1 MGVGRIGCVIAIV
14 ASASGCGADGQPAS
28 SATFATSVPA
38 TGTESALPTVID
50 EVSVPTSAVATSA
63 AATSVAATTIAWV
76 TVPPRP
82 APPFTETL
90 PVPSYTTPDETF
102 PPDTGPPP
110 STFPL
115 DAELPDFEWRVDNEL
130 IVRMATPD
138 QFRQHP
144 LGNRRVSEHDREMGL
159 YALERWLVLDEPT
172 IATFAIQPNFG
183 PDWPPVKLQEYS
195 ETIIAGDL
203 TWNLWNNATVENV
216 GAEPNMGM
224 ALVGEHALMISG
236 SLDTLHALV
245 GTISV
250 QHLEG

>member
-1 MGVGRIGCVIAIV
+1 MGVGRIGCAVAIIAG
-14 ASASGCGADGQPAS
+14 ATGCGADERPS
-28 SATFATSVPA
+28 SSESTFATNVPA
-38 TGTESALPTVID
+38 SGSESAVPTVSD
-50 EVSVPTSAVATSA
+50 AVSVPTSGAP
-63 AATSVAATTIAWV
+63 TTIPWV
-76 TVPPRP
+76 TVPSRS
-82 APPFTETL
+82 APPFTATL

-102 PPDTGPPP
+102 PPDTGLPS

-115 DAELPDFEWRVDNEL
+115 DAELPDFEWRVGDEL

-144 LGNRRVSEHDREMGL
+144 RGNRRMGEQEHEMGI
-159 YALERWLVLDEPT
+159 YALERWLVLNEPSG
-172 IATFAIQPNFG
+172 ATFAIQPNFG
-183 PDWPPVKLQEYS
+183 PDWPPVALQEYS

-203 TWNLWNNATVENV
+203 TWNLWSSATVEDL

-224 ALVGEHALMISG
+224 ALVGKHALMISG

-250 QHLEG
+250 QHLDD

>member
-1 MGVGRIGCVIAIV
+1 MGVGRIGCAVAIIAG
-14 ASASGCGADGQPAS
+14 AAGCGADGRPS
-28 SATFATSVPA
+28 SSGSTFATDVPA
-38 TGTESALPTVID
+38 SGGESALPTVSD
-50 EVSVPTSAVATSA
+50 EVSVPTSGGP
-63 AATSVAATTIAWV
+63 TTIAWV
-76 TVPPRP
+76 TVPPRS
-82 APPFTETL
+82 APPFTATL

-102 PPDTGPPP
+102 PPDTGVPP

-115 DAELPDFEWRVDNEL
+115 DAELPDFEWRVGDEL

-144 LGNRRVSEHDREMGL
+144 LGSGRVGEQEHQMGI
-159 YALERWLVLDEPT
+159 YALERWLVLDEPSG
-172 IATFAIQPNFG
+172 ATFAIQPNFG
-183 PDWPPVKLQEYS
+183 PGWPPVALQEYS

-203 TWNLWNNATVENV
+203 TWNLWNNATVEDL